1 MKNIPVFTAAGGTA
15 TLILRELPKSGRA
28 YIILQTYSP
37 GMKEAQAREC
47 AAFCRMAGAAEVYV
61 SCADGTALALPH
73 SHDMLQL
80 SLPRDRLA
88 APQREI
94 CLTPLGTQTQAL
106 YIELFNQRFLPVLN
120 AAMCD
125 LRSLNRAA
133 SEGSRQFLAYHHDL
147 LIGLGSVCQNALE
160 AVAAVQP
167 GWGQDLTCALLAQ
180 AEGDP
185 IVLTVCSAN
194 AKAMQLYAALGFEQT
209 ALVSRWWKL

>member
-1 MKNIPVFTAAGGTA
+1 
-15 TLILRELPKSGRA
+15 
-28 YIILQTYSP
+28 
-37 GMKEAQAREC
+37 
-47 AAFCRMAGAAEVYV
+47 
-61 SCADGTALALPH
+61 
-73 SHDMLQL
+73 
-80 SLPRDRLA
+80 
-88 APQREI
+88 
-94 CLTPLGTQTQAL
+94 
-106 YIELFNQRFLPVLN
+106 
-120 AAMCD
+120 MCD
-125 LRSLNRAA
+125 LRSLNRAV

-194 AKAMQLYAALGFEQT
+194 AKAMQLYAALDFEQT